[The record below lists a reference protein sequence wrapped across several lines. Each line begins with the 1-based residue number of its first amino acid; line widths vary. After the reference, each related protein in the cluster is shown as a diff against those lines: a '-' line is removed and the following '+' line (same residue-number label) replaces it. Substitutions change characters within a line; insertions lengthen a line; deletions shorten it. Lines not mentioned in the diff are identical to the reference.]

1 MLDAAGDLRAALL
14 RRGFEPQLVGWAFA
28 LVRAAA
34 RRTIGMEHFPVQLM
48 GGHVLLQGMLAEMET
63 GEGKT
68 LTATLPAATVALA
81 GVPVHVV
88 TVNDYLAQRD
98 GAWMRPVYA
107 ALGLTVGIT
116 QQGQPPAERRAAYTA
131 DIAYCTNKDLGFDY
145 LRDGL
150 ALGARC
156 GRGRFLLDAALRR
169 EDRLGRLLLR
179 GLHFAIVDEADSV
192 LIDEARTP
200 LIISSGDES
209 ADDAEMWRAALS
221 IVRELVPGVD
231 FQLEQRERAATL
243 TEGGRERLKALCH
256 ALPGAWASARGRE
269 ELARQALAAL
279 HFYDLD
285 THYLVRDGKVQIVDE
300 FTGRVMP
307 DRSWERGLQQLIEA
321 KEGCTVTGRRST
333 LARITYQRLFRRY
346 LRVAGMTG
354 TAREV
359 APELEAVYGLKTAT
373 VPTNRPVARKST
385 GTRLY
390 ASQER
395 KWDAVAEAI
404 ARERSA
410 GRPVLVGTRSVAAS
424 EALSGRLARAGI
436 DHVVLNARQDG
447 EEAAIVGQAGLA
459 GQVTVATNM
468 AGRGTD
474 IRLGPGVA
482 ERGGLHVILTEFHES
497 GRIDRQLYGRCGR
510 QGEDG
515 SYEAIVS
522 LGDDIFLRHAR
533 SWTAVAATRYAG
545 FTEPLPDWV
554 ALPLQRIA
562 QGASERTNSAARRM
576 TVDLDEQL
584 ERALAF
590 SGRGE

>member
-1 MLDAAGDLRAALL
+1 
-14 RRGFEPQLVGWAFA
+14 
-28 LVRAAA
+28 
-34 RRTIGMEHFPVQLM
+34 
-48 GGHVLLQGMLAEMET
+48 
-63 GEGKT
+63 
-68 LTATLPAATVALA
+68 
-81 GVPVHVV
+81 
-88 TVNDYLAQRD
+88 
-98 GAWMRPVYA
+98 
-107 ALGLTVGIT
+107 
-116 QQGQPPAERRAAYTA
+116 
-131 DIAYCTNKDLGFDY
+131 
-145 LRDGL
+145 
-150 ALGARC
+150 
-156 GRGRFLLDAALRR
+156 
-169 EDRLGRLLLR
+169 
-179 GLHFAIVDEADSV
+179 
-192 LIDEARTP
+192 
-200 LIISSGDES
+200 
-209 ADDAEMWRAALS
+209 
-221 IVRELVPGVD
+221 
-231 FQLEQRERAATL
+231 
-243 TEGGRERLKALCH
+243 
-256 ALPGAWASARGRE
+256 
-269 ELARQALAAL
+269 
-279 HFYDLD
+279 
-285 THYLVRDGKVQIVDE
+285 
-300 FTGRVMP
+300 
-307 DRSWERGLQQLIEA
+307 
-321 KEGCTVTGRRST
+321 
-333 LARITYQRLFRRY
+333 
-346 LRVAGMTG
+346 
-354 TAREV
+354 
-359 APELEAVYGLKTAT
+359 
-373 VPTNRPVARKST
+373 
-385 GTRLY
+385 
-390 ASQER
+390 
-395 KWDAVAEAI
+395 
-404 ARERSA
+404 
-410 GRPVLVGTRSVAAS
+410 VAAS